1 MATNTVKVITSQA
14 QIVALAT
21 HDLAVIDFNA
31 VWCGPCKT
39 IAPHFEKFPAKYP
52 NVAFAS
58 VDIDQNK
65 DIASQYEITAV
76 PTFLFLNKGEEV
88 ARVRGANLQQLEK
101 TLRAYAS
108 LTASGAGNDSA
119 AAESSSSASSSQL
132 ATGTY
137 RNMIPKGLDVLN
149 DVIELKNL
157 EALNATA
164 TKSSDI
170 TSSVR
175 DLFSATDLSAGVST
189 PIIESDADSQLLFYV
204 PFMNASKVHSIL
216 IQSPVAKENDN
227 GDDEGKQRATKIKVW
242 TNSPAIL
249 SFDDTSSV
257 PTAHEGEVS
266 EPDEQGWS
274 AVRLRYVRFQRVS
287 SLVVFLD
294 GDDEDEPTGVN
305 KIVFI
310 GERGEKLEM
319 GKLGKHDE

>member
-1 MATNTVKVITSQA
+1 MANTVRVITNRE

-21 HDLAVIDFNA
+21 YDLAVIDFNA
-31 VWCGPCKT
+31 VWCGPCKA

-65 DIASQYEITAV
+65 DIASQYDITAV
-76 PTFLFLNKGEEV
+76 PTFLFLNKGQEV
-88 ARVRGANLQQLEK
+88 ARVRGANLSQLEK
-101 TLRAYAS
+101 TLQAYAS
-108 LTASGAGNDSA
+108 LTSSAASANNDPA
-119 AAESSSSASSSQL
+119 AAESSSSSASSQL

-137 RNMIPKGLDVLN
+137 RNMIPKGLEMIN

-164 TKSSDI
+164 TKSGDI
-170 TSSVR
+170 TESVR
-175 DLFSATDLSAGVST
+175 DLFSAADLSAGVSV
-189 PIIESDADSQLLFYV
+189 PSIESDADSQLLFYV

-216 IQSPVAKENDN
+216 VQSSVAKE
-227 GDDEGKQRATKIKVW
+227 GDDESKQRATKIKVW
-242 TNSPAIL
+242 ANSPSIL

-257 PTAHEGEVS
+257 PAAHEAEIA

-294 GDDEDEPTGVN
+294 GDDEDQPTAVN

-310 GERGEKLEM
+310 GETGEKLEM
-319 GKLGKHDE
+319 GKLAKHDE